1 MTTKDLIL
9 QNLDQLP
16 EDLWREV
23 LDFVLFLRYK
33 QDLTEDIEEEDMED
47 IADAESALAEEGF
60 ISLAEVKRELG
71 L

>member
-23 LDFVLFLRYK
+23 LDFVIFLRYK
-33 QDLTEDIEEEDMED
+33 QNQTEDIDEEDMED
-47 IADAESALAEEGF
+47 IADAESALAEECF
-60 ISLAEVKRELG
+60 ISLAEIKRELG
-71 L
+71 I